1 MVHLYRKDIQA
12 RMTIEL
18 CTNITVREMTVMLS
32 HTLVTQLIHYQR
44 YYQHVQTGAIPHH
57 NKTTHR
63 ARPYTRELLESTTVI
78 YKNSSKL
85 NMQIAEAL
93 LIKQHK
99 PLLNQQDEGTI
110 RVLKIF

>member
-1 MVHLYRKDIQA
+1 MRDGCNA
-12 RMTIEL
+12 
-18 CTNITVREMTVMLS
+18 
-32 HTLVTQLIHYQR
+32 VTYIGYTTTSLPKR
-44 YYQHVQTGAIPHH
+44 YYQHVQTGAIHNH

-63 ARPYTRELLESTTVI
+63 ARPYTRELLESTTVF

-85 NMQIAEAL
+85 NLQIAEAL

-99 PLLNQQDEGTI
+99 PLLNQQDEGTV